1 MDWTLPWAAGG
12 VRQSE
17 DPLGYPPRVVEPEEQ
32 VRASPSDAPPVV
44 AVVVTHDAPAER
56 LDRLLHALAEQDH
69 ANLSVLVI
77 DTGSHTGAGDSGDV
91 AERVRGVLPDA
102 RVERL
107 PGNPGFGAAANRVL
121 DPGRPRARRAEYI
134 VFCHDDVV
142 PDVGA
147 VRCLVD
153 AATDWNADV
162 VGAKLVDWDDP
173 RRLQQV
179 GLAVDRLG
187 TTLPLVER
195 GELDQGQHDGV
206 REVFAVP
213 GAFTLVRAPRLAEIG
228 GFDEAIT
235 FLGDDVDLCWRSRV
249 AGSRVLVAPDA
260 RVRHAEAFTE
270 RPDERL
276 RTRLVARHRL
286 RTLLSCSGR
295 LDLLRV
301 LPLAL
306 AATALQACEG
316 LVTGRPG
323 RSRAALGAWTWNLAR
338 PRSLWRARRRARRTR
353 RSSPR
358 AVRSMQVLGRARAR
372 MRLQRLAHRRGTA
385 LATRAASDEIA
396 SDEAAPPVVT
406 GGAGADDG
414 AAWTPATVMVAAVL
428 AGVVLFGSRHLVTRF
443 VPAVGELVT
452 FRGGAGGL
460 VGEWA
465 SGWRPV
471 GLGSET
477 SSPTIVGVAGA
488 LGGLLGGHLG
498 LARTLLTVGLVP
510 MGILGAHRLLR
521 PTGSKAAQVAAAV
534 AYAAVPLPYDGLAT
548 GRWSVVAA
556 YAASPWMVS
565 RLAQASG
572 VAPFSVDGPDP
583 VAPRRL
589 WQHVVA
595 AGTVTAVGGLLVPQA
610 PALLLAMGAA
620 LVVGTLLAF
629 QARGIGRLVAVSLGG
644 AAVAAGLHLPTVV
657 DILRSRTAAE
667 AWLGLDRLPG
677 SLSAADL
684 LRFDTGPV
692 GIAEVGYLLAGA
704 AALPLLVGRDW
715 RLAWAVRGWILAVAT
730 WGVVWAQQEGHL
742 TVRLPDPGVV
752 LAPGAVGLALAVALG
767 VAAIDADVRGRSW
780 RFGFRRMVSALGV
793 LALAGATAPL
803 VVTSMDGWWEMPH
816 GELDGVLG
824 FVDEAVA
831 EVPSRL
837 LWVGDPSVLPAGAGW
852 QLDGGLSFTTA
863 QSATPGLEAL
873 WPATGA
879 GSTDRIGDALEL
891 AVGHHTSRLGRVLAP
906 MGVQYIAVPTA
917 LAPSSASPTSSA
929 GMAVPAGAVADLR
942 AALGEQ
948 LDLAQVA
955 ADDAV
960 ALYRNVA
967 FAPLR
972 SVGVSAVAQ
981 RETSVAGMQHLDV
994 VGFPVLT
1001 DGDPDG
1007 RAARGEVPPDQ
1018 VLVQAASASDR
1029 WRLEIDGRT
1038 APRHAAYGWADAFDT
1053 GPGGAAVLRYLTPPM
1068 HHVLLGVQ
1076 AVLWLAALAV
1086 AARMRFGPDA
1096 PPPPPRPGSLAA
1108 SGEPSAGAALDEA
1121 GTDDASGGDRD
1132 QSEAPPEP
1140 PDGTPEPDEAPVPDG
1155 EPAPGETPVPDAEPE
1170 PGETPEPGREP
1181 EPVSS
1186 TGVSP

>member
-77 DTGSHTGAGDSGDV
+77 DTGSHTGTGDSGDV

-153 AATDWNADV
+153 AATDWDADV

-213 GAFTLVRAPRLAEIG
+213 GAFTLVRAPRFAEIG

-260 RVRHAEAFTE
+260 RVRHAEAFAE

-306 AATALQACEG
+306 AATALQACGG

-353 RSSPR
+353 RASPR

-372 MRLQRLAHRRGTA
+372 MRLQRLAHRRRSA
-385 LATRAASDEIA
+385 PPTRAANDETTSDETT
-396 SDEAAPPVVT
+396 SDGAAPPVVT

-414 AAWTPATVMVAAVL
+414 AAWTPATVMFAAVL
-428 AGVVLFGSRHLVTRF
+428 SGVVLFGSRHLLTRF

-498 LARTLLTVGLVP
+498 LARMLL
-510 MGILGAHRLLR
+510 
-521 PTGSKAAQVAAAV
+521 
-534 AYAAVPLPYDGLAT
+534 
-548 GRWSVVAA
+548 
-556 YAASPWMVS
+556 
-565 RLAQASG
+565 
-572 VAPFSVDGPDP
+572 
-583 VAPRRL
+583 
-589 WQHVVA
+589 
-595 AGTVTAVGGLLVPQA
+595 
-610 PALLLAMGAA
+610 
-620 LVVGTLLAF
+620 
-629 QARGIGRLVAVSLGG
+629 
-644 AAVAAGLHLPTVV
+644 
-657 DILRSRTAAE
+657 
-667 AWLGLDRLPG
+667 
-677 SLSAADL
+677 
-684 LRFDTGPV
+684 
-692 GIAEVGYLLAGA
+692 
-704 AALPLLVGRDW
+704 
-715 RLAWAVRGWILAVAT
+715 
-730 WGVVWAQQEGHL
+730 
-742 TVRLPDPGVV
+742 
-752 LAPGAVGLALAVALG
+752 
-767 VAAIDADVRGRSW
+767 
-780 RFGFRRMVSALGV
+780 
-793 LALAGATAPL
+793 
-803 VVTSMDGWWEMPH
+803 
-816 GELDGVLG
+816 
-824 FVDEAVA
+824 
-831 EVPSRL
+831 
-837 LWVGDPSVLPAGAGW
+837 
-852 QLDGGLSFTTA
+852 
-863 QSATPGLEAL
+863 
-873 WPATGA
+873 
-879 GSTDRIGDALEL
+879 
-891 AVGHHTSRLGRVLAP
+891 
-906 MGVQYIAVPTA
+906 
-917 LAPSSASPTSSA
+917 
-929 GMAVPAGAVADLR
+929 
-942 AALGEQ
+942 
-948 LDLAQVA
+948 
-955 ADDAV
+955 
-960 ALYRNVA
+960 
-967 FAPLR
+967 
-972 SVGVSAVAQ
+972 
-981 RETSVAGMQHLDV
+981 
-994 VGFPVLT
+994 
-1001 DGDPDG
+1001 
-1007 RAARGEVPPDQ
+1007 
-1018 VLVQAASASDR
+1018 
-1029 WRLEIDGRT
+1029 
-1038 APRHAAYGWADAFDT
+1038 
-1053 GPGGAAVLRYLTPPM
+1053 
-1068 HHVLLGVQ
+1068 
-1076 AVLWLAALAV
+1076 
-1086 AARMRFGPDA
+1086 
-1096 PPPPPRPGSLAA
+1096 
-1108 SGEPSAGAALDEA
+1108 
-1121 GTDDASGGDRD
+1121 
-1132 QSEAPPEP
+1132 
-1140 PDGTPEPDEAPVPDG
+1140 
-1155 EPAPGETPVPDAEPE
+1155 
-1170 PGETPEPGREP
+1170 
-1181 EPVSS
+1181 
-1186 TGVSP
+1186 